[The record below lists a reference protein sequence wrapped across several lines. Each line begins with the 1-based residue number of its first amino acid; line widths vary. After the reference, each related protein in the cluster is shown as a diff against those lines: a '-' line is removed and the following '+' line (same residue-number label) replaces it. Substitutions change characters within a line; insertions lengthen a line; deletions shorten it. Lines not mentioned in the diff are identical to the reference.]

1 MEQINIYFAPM
12 EGITGYVFRQ
22 AHHEYFKGISKYF
35 TPFIVP
41 NQKNKFRTR
50 ERNDVLPEH
59 NQGIPVV
66 PQIMT
71 NDSGQFLQAAAQLY
85 DMGYREVNLN
95 LGCPSATVVTK
106 KRGSGFLAVPS
117 ELERFFE
124 EVFEKLPEDM
134 KFSVKTR
141 LGKESPEKFPELLEI
156 YNRYPLSE
164 LIIHPRVQ
172 KDFYNGEPRM
182 EWFSYAVEH
191 SRHALCYNGNIF
203 SQEDFSTIVEKY
215 PSVHSCMI
223 GRGLLARPDL
233 AQVLFGMG
241 QSDDA
246 AIKQFHDRIY
256 EGYKEALKNSGTH
269 TVFFRMKE
277 LWFYMLPLFVNCEL
291 HTKQMKKVKT
301 EGEYESVTQQ
311 IFRDGLI
318 RAKR

>member
-1 MEQINIYFAPM
+1 MKQVNIYFAPM

-22 AHHEYFKGISKYF
+22 AHHKYFGGISKYF

-59 NQGIPVV
+59 NQDIPVV

-71 NDSGQFLQAAAQLY
+71 NRSGQFLQAAAQLY

-117 ELERFFE
+117 ELDRFFQ
-124 EVFEKLPEDM
+124 EVFETLPKDM
-134 KFSVKTR
+134 ELAVKTR
-141 LGKESPEKFPELLEI
+141 LGKESPEEFPRLLEI

-172 KDFYNGEPRM
+172 KDFYNGEPRR
-182 EWFSYAVEH
+182 EWVSYAMEH
-191 SRHALCYNGNIF
+191 SRHTLCYNGNIF
-203 SQEDFSTIVEKY
+203 SEKDFSTTVEQF
-215 PSVHSCMI
+215 PALHNCMM

-233 AQVLFGMG
+233 AQRVFGDGQADVKVLE
-241 QSDDA
+241 
-246 AIKQFHDRIY
+246 KFHHAIY
-256 EGYKEALKNSGTH
+256 EGYKEAVKHSGTH

-277 LWFYMLPLFVNCEL
+277 LWFYKLP
-291 HTKQMKKVKT
+291 
-301 EGEYESVTQQ
+301 
-311 IFRDGLI
+311 
-318 RAKR
+318 

>member
-1 MEQINIYFAPM
+1 MKQVDIYFAPM

-22 AHHEYFKGISKYF
+22 AHYKYFGGITKYF

-59 NQGIPVV
+59 NRGIPVV

-71 NDSGQFLQAAAQLY
+71 NSSGQFLQAAAQLY
-85 DMGYREVNLN
+85 DMGYREVNIN
-95 LGCPSATVVTK
+95 LGCPSQTVVTK
-106 KRGSGFLAVPS
+106 KRGSGFLAFPS
-117 ELERFFE
+117 ELNRFFQ
-124 EVFEKLPEDM
+124 EVFEKLPQDM
-134 KFSVKTR
+134 ELSVKTR
-141 LGKESPEKFPELLEI
+141 LGKESPEEFSELLEI

-172 KDFYNGEPRM
+172 KDFYNGKPRL

-191 SRHALCYNGNIF
+191 SRHSLCYNGNIY
-203 SQEDFSTIVEKY
+203 SEKDFSTIVEQY
-215 PSVHSCMI
+215 PHVHSCMM
-223 GRGLLARPDL
+223 GRGLLMRPDL
-233 AQVLFGMG
+233 AQRLSGDRQMDVQVL
-241 QSDDA
+241 
-246 AIKQFHDRIY
+246 KEFHDAIY

-277 LWFYMLPLFVNCEL
+277 LWFYMLPMFEDSEM

-301 EGEYESVTQQ
+301 EREYESVVGQ
-311 IFRDGLI
+311 IFRHGLSEEQ
-318 RAKR
+318 